1 MELMSNNFNYEA
13 QDRVERAKAEVKKL
27 KGFYSHLL
35 VYVVI
40 NLMIVVINIQA
51 LELGESYFQFE
62 NFFTLTFWGF
72 GLLVHGLSVFLPN
85 WVLGKNWEERKI
97 KKIMEQDKYRSK

>member
-1 MELMSNNFNYEA
+1 MELMSTDFNFEA
-13 QDRVERAKAEVKKL
+13 QDRIDRAKAEVKKL

-40 NLMIVVINIQA
+40 NLMIVVINVQD
-51 LELGESYFQFE
+51 LEPGESYFQFK

-97 KKIMEQDKYRSK
+97 KEYMERNKRK